1 MPETLCDRLHGI
13 IPAPITFLH
22 EDGRFD
28 RDAARLYEFFVDDEG
43 VIVGARDSSSDVAGF
58 RRLLVRR
65 LAGFRV
71 LTGSELI
78 IDSILLPG
86 VRSIRHRSRN
96 RFPIS
101 PRPTRGGEKHN

>member
-1 MPETLCDRLHGI
+1 MSETLCDRLHGI
-13 IPAPITFLH
+13 IPVPITFLH

-43 VIVGARDSSSDVAGF
+43 AIVGATDSRSDVAGF

-86 VRSIRHRSRN
+86 VRSTCHRSRKK
-96 RFPIS
+96 FSDVAAPT
-101 PRPTRGGEKHN
+101 PRE